1 MPTDDLKYWL
11 AFSRIP
17 SLGRVRF
24 KRLTDY
30 FADLAEA
37 WRAPQ
42 AQLELAGLDRRT
54 AEAVVAARSRID
66 PERELEQVQAR
77 GVRALRWKDAAYPA
91 LLREIYDLPPVLYV
105 LGTLTDAHRW
115 AVAVVG
121 TRRATAYGR
130 EAAERLAGD
139 LARQGI
145 TIVSGLARGIDTAAH
160 RAALQAGGQTI
171 AVFGCG
177 LDVIYPRENTTLA
190 REIAEQGALVSE
202 YPLGVQPKPENFPRR
217 NRIMSGLSLGVLV
230 VEADES
236 SGALITA
243 GLAAEQ
249 GRDVFAVPGNVFSPT
264 SRGTH
269 RLIQD
274 GAKLV
279 QSAQDI
285 LEELNLNLVAAAPQ
299 EAPVRPGAPPA
310 ARPPQPQLPLP
321 EPGEAQLLRLLSHEP
336 THIDEVRR
344 RAGLP
349 IATVS
354 STLAMLELKGLVR
367 QVGAMNYVLARAAAG
382 ARTTA

>member
-1 MPTDDLKYWL
+1 MPADDLKYWI

-17 SLGRVRF
+17 SVGRVRF
-24 KRLTDY
+24 KRLTDH
-30 FADLAEA
+30 FADLEEA

-42 AQLELAGLDRRT
+42 TQLELAGLDRRT
-54 AEAVVAARSRID
+54 AETVGAARAKID
-66 PERELEQVQAR
+66 PDRELDQVHAR
-77 GVRALRWKDAAYPA
+77 AVQVLRWKDDGYPA
-91 LLREIYDLPPVLYV
+91 LLREIYDLPPVIYV
-105 LGTLTDAHRW
+105 LGNLTEAHRW

-160 RAALQAGGQTI
+160 RAALKAGGQTI
-171 AVFGCG
+171 AIFGCG
-177 LDVIYPRENTTLA
+177 LDVIYPRENASLA
-190 REIAEQGALVSE
+190 QEIAGQGALVSE
-202 YPLGVQPKPENFPRR
+202 YPLGVEPRPENFPRR

-230 VEADES
+230 VEADEG

-249 GRDVFAVPGNVFSPT
+249 GRDVFAVPGNIFSPT

-279 QSAQDI
+279 ESAQDI
-285 LEELNLNLVAAAPQ
+285 LEELNLNLVAQRPAP
-299 EAPVRPGAPPA
+299 A
-310 ARPPQPQLPLP
+310 QLPLP
-321 EPGEAQLLRLLSHEP
+321 EPNEAQLLRLLSHEP

-344 RAGLP
+344 QAGLP

-367 QVGAMNYVLARAAAG
+367 QVGAMNYVLTREAAG
-382 ARTTA
+382 ARHSA